1 MREQS
6 HAAGS
11 FAGRAT
17 PFRQAPAGL
26 GVTQVAVA
34 HVYGVPLDQLL
45 AATRKDRRA
54 AEARQV
60 AMYLAHVAL
69 GMNLSVVARGF
80 GRDRSTACHACR
92 HVEELRENP
101 EIDRQMTSLEA
112 LVRSAAGTGAQQ

>member
-1 MREQS
+1 MREQAL
-6 HAAGS
+6 AAERFVGPV
-11 FAGRAT
+11 T
-17 PFRQAPAGL
+17 PHRPAPAGL